1 MRWINLG
8 KPATG
13 KKTGKT
19 GSNKTRSRANS
30 ARRRPMPRWAKRSVR
45 GTAAVAI
52 FGLALAGPTWLWQ
65 SGWVADASNAVFRS
79 AAESLA
85 GAGFRVEEVMLEGRD
100 NESSAQIMKALDISR
115 GAPLLTVDLQS
126 ARTRLEELPWV
137 RVASVEREFPDTVRV
152 RIVERRP
159 LALWQRKNE
168 LVLVD
173 DEGGVITSQNL
184 ERFPNLLV
192 LVGKDAPMH
201 ATSLL
206 SILAREPEL
215 KQRVNAAVRVG
226 DRRWNI
232 RMDNGVYV
240 RLPETDALAAWQR
253 FARLERQHKLLK
265 QDLLSIDLRIPDQ
278 LIVRTRAGRPA
289 IDRKVGHRKG
299 KNT

>member
-8 KPATG
+8 KPAAG
-13 KKTGKT
+13 KRSGKT
-19 GSNKTRSRANS
+19 GSKAKN
-30 ARRRPMPRWAKRSVR
+30 ARRRPMPRWAGRSVR
-45 GTAAVAI
+45 GGAAAAI
-52 FGLALAGPTWLWQ
+52 FSLALAGPTWLWQ
-65 SGWVADASNAVFRS
+65 SGWVADAANSVFE
-79 AAESLA
+79 AAADSLA
-85 GAGFRVEEVMLEGRD
+85 DAGFRVEEVMLEGRH
-100 NESSAQIMKALDISR
+100 NESSAQIRQALDISR
-115 GAPLLTVDLQS
+115 GVPLLTVDLKS
-126 ARTRLEELPWV
+126 ARTRLEELPWI

-173 DEGGVITSQNL
+173 DEGGVITSQKL
-184 ERFPNLLV
+184 DRFPNLLV

-206 SILAREPEL
+206 SILAHEPAL

-240 RLPETDALAAWQR
+240 RLPETDALSAWTR

-289 IDRKVGHRKG
+289 TDRKVSHRKG

>member
-1 MRWINLG
+1 MRWIRLG
-8 KPATG
+8 KAETG
-13 KKTGKT
+13 KKSGKA
-19 GSNKTRSRANS
+19 GSKAKG
-30 ARRRPMPRWAKRSVR
+30 ARRRPMPRWAKRSLR
-45 GTAAVAI
+45 AGAAAAI
-52 FGLALAGPTWLWQ
+52 FGIALAGPAWLWQ
-65 SGWVADASNAVFRS
+65 SGWVADATGSVFRS
-79 AAESLA
+79 AAKSLA
-85 GAGFRVEEVMLEGRD
+85 DAGIRVEEVLLEGRQ
-100 NESSAQIMKALDISR
+100 NESSAQIMRALDIAR
-115 GAPLLTVDLQS
+115 GAPLLTVDLKS
-126 ARTRLEELPWV
+126 ARTRLEELPWI

-173 DEGGVITSQNL
+173 EEGGVITSRKL
-184 ERFPNLLV
+184 ERFPDLLV

-201 ATSLL
+201 ATTLL
-206 SILAREPEL
+206 SILAHEPGL

-240 RLPETDALAAWQR
+240 RLPENDALSAWRR
-253 FARLERQHKLLK
+253 FARLERRHKLLK

-289 IDRKVGHRKG
+289 TDRKVRHRKG
-299 KNT
+299 KDT

>member
-8 KPATG
+8 EPAAG
-13 KKTGKT
+13 KRSGKT
-19 GSNKTRSRANS
+19 GSEAKNARS
-30 ARRRPMPRWAKRSVR
+30 RPMPRWAGRSVR
-45 GTAAVAI
+45 GGAAAAI

-65 SGWVADASNAVFRS
+65 SGWVADAANSVFE
-79 AAESLA
+79 AAADSLA
-85 GAGFRVEEVMLEGRD
+85 DAGFRVEEVMLEGRH
-100 NESSAQIMKALDISR
+100 NESSAQIMRALDISR
-115 GAPLLTVDLQS
+115 GVPLMTVDLKS
-126 ARTRLEELPWV
+126 ARTRLEELPWI

-173 DEGGVITSQNL
+173 DKGGVITSQKL
-184 ERFPNLLV
+184 DRFPNLLV

-206 SILAREPEL
+206 SILAHEPAL

-232 RMDNGVYV
+232 HMDNGVYV
-240 RLPETDALAAWQR
+240 RLPETDALSAWKR

-278 LIVRTRAGRPA
+278 LIVRTRTGRPA
-289 IDRKVGHRKG
+289 TDHKVSHRKG

>member
-8 KPATG
+8 RTATG
-13 KKTGKT
+13 KKSGKT
-19 GSNKTRSRANS
+19 GSKAKN
-30 ARRRPMPRWAKRSVR
+30 ARRRPMPRWARRSVR
-45 GTAAVAI
+45 GGAAAVI

-65 SGWVADASNAVFRS
+65 SGWVADAAHSVFKSVAV
-79 AAESLA
+79 SLA
-85 GAGFRVEEVMLEGRD
+85 DTGIRVEEVMLEGRH
-100 NESSAQIMKALDISR
+100 NESSAHIMRALDITR
-115 GAPLLTVDLQS
+115 GAPLLTVDLKS
-126 ARTRLEELPWV
+126 ARARLEELPWI

-173 DEGGVITSQNL
+173 DEGGIITSQQL
-184 ERFPNLLV
+184 DRFPNLLV

-201 ATSLL
+201 ATALL
-206 SILAREPEL
+206 EILAQEPEL
-215 KQRVNAAVRVG
+215 KRRVNAAVRVG

-240 RLPETDALAAWQR
+240 RLPETNALAAWQR

-289 IDRKVGHRKG
+289 TDRKVNHRKG

>member
-8 KPATG
+8 RPATG
-13 KKTGKT
+13 KKSGKT
-19 GSNKTRSRANS
+19 GSKAKG
-30 ARRRPMPRWAKRSVR
+30 ARRRPMPRWAKRSLR
-45 GTAAVAI
+45 GGAAAAI
-52 FGLALAGPTWLWQ
+52 FGVALAGPAWLWQ
-65 SGWVADASNAVFRS
+65 SGWVADATNSVFRS
-79 AAESLA
+79 MAVSMAN
-85 GAGFRVEEVMLEGRD
+85 AGFRVEEVMLEGRR
-100 NESSAQIMKALDISR
+100 NESSAQIMRALDISR
-115 GAPLLTVDLQS
+115 GAPLLSVDLAS
-126 ARTRLEELPWV
+126 ARNRLEELPWI

-173 DEGGVITSQNL
+173 DEGGVITSQKL
-184 ERFPNLLV
+184 ERFSKLLV

-240 RLPETDALAAWQR
+240 RLPENDALAAWQR

-289 IDRKVGHRKG
+289 NERKVNHRKG
-299 KNT
+299 KST

>member
-13 KKTGKT
+13 KKSGKT
-19 GSNKTRSRANS
+19 GSKAKG
-30 ARRRPMPRWAKRSVR
+30 ARRRPMPRWAKRSLR
-45 GTAAVAI
+45 GGAAAAI
-52 FGLALAGPTWLWQ
+52 FGIALAGPAWLWQ
-65 SGWVADASNAVFRS
+65 SGWVADATNSVFRS
-79 AAESLA
+79 AAVSLA
-85 GAGFRVEEVMLEGRD
+85 DAGFRVEEVMLEGRR
-100 NESSAQIMKALDISR
+100 NESSAQIMQALGITR
-115 GAPLLTVDLQS
+115 GAPLLSVDLAS
-126 ARTRLEELPWV
+126 ARNRLEELPWV

-173 DEGGVITSQNL
+173 DEGGVITSQRL
-184 ERFPNLLV
+184 ERFPNMLV

-206 SILAREPEL
+206 SILSREPEL

-240 RLPETDALAAWQR
+240 RLPENDALAAWQR

-289 IDRKVGHRKG
+289 NDRKVSHRKG

>member
-8 KPATG
+8 KPAAG
-13 KKTGKT
+13 KRSGKT
-19 GSNKTRSRANS
+19 GRKAKN
-30 ARRRPMPRWAKRSVR
+30 ARRRPMPRWAGRSVR
-45 GTAAVAI
+45 GGAAAAI

-65 SGWVADASNAVFRS
+65 SGWVADAANSVFE
-79 AAESLA
+79 AAADSLA
-85 GAGFRVEEVMLEGRD
+85 DAGFRVEEVMLEGRH
-100 NESSAQIMKALDISR
+100 NESSAQIMRALDISR
-115 GAPLLTVDLQS
+115 GVPLLTVDLKS
-126 ARTRLEELPWV
+126 ARTRLEELPWI

-173 DEGGVITSQNL
+173 DKGGVITSQKL
-184 ERFPNLLV
+184 DRFPNLLV

-206 SILAREPEL
+206 SILAHEPAL

-232 RMDNGVYV
+232 HMDNGVYV
-240 RLPETDALAAWQR
+240 RLPETDALSAWKR

-289 IDRKVGHRKG
+289 TDHKVSHRKG

>member
-13 KKTGKT
+13 KKSGKS
-19 GSNKTRSRANS
+19 GSKAKG
-30 ARRRPMPRWAKRSVR
+30 ARRRPMPRWAKRSLR
-45 GTAAVAI
+45 GGAAAAI
-52 FGLALAGPTWLWQ
+52 FGVALAGPAWLWQ
-65 SGWVADASNAVFRS
+65 SGWVADATNSVFRS
-79 AAESLA
+79 AAVSLA
-85 GAGFRVEEVMLEGRD
+85 NAGFRVEEVMLEGRR
-100 NESSAQIMKALDISR
+100 NESSAQIMRALGISR
-115 GAPLLTVDLQS
+115 GAPLLSVDLAS
-126 ARTRLEELPWV
+126 ARNRLEELPWI
-137 RVASVEREFPDTVRV
+137 RVASVEREFPNTVRV

-173 DEGGVITSQNL
+173 DEGGVITSQKL
-184 ERFPNLLV
+184 ERFSKLLV

-240 RLPETDALAAWQR
+240 RLPENDALAAWRR

-289 IDRKVGHRKG
+289 NERKVNHRKG

>member
-1 MRWINLG
+1 MRWINMG
-8 KPATG
+8 KPSAG

-19 GSNKTRSRANS
+19 GSKAKG

-45 GTAAVAI
+45 AGAAVAI

-65 SGWVADASNAVFRS
+65 SGWVADASNSIFRS
-79 AAESLA
+79 AAESL
-85 GAGFRVEEVMLEGRD
+85 GDAGFRVEEVMLEGRH
-100 NESSAQIMKALDISR
+100 NESSAQIMQALDISR
-115 GAPLLTVDLQS
+115 GAPLLTVDLKS
-126 ARTRLEELPWV
+126 ARTRLEELPWI

-173 DEGGVITSQNL
+173 DEGGVITSQKL
-184 ERFPNLLV
+184 ERFPDLLV

-232 RMDNGVYV
+232 RMDNGVFV
-240 RLPETDALAAWQR
+240 RLPETDALAAWRR

-289 IDRKVGHRKG
+289 TDRKPGRRKG

>member
-1 MRWINLG
+1 MRWLNLS
-8 KPATG
+8 KSATG
-13 KKTGKT
+13 KKSGKA
-19 GSNKTRSRANS
+19 GKKAKG

-45 GTAAVAI
+45 GGVAVAI
-52 FGLALAGPTWLWQ
+52 FSLALAGPTWLWQ
-65 SGWVADASNAVFRS
+65 SGWVTGATNSMFKA

-85 GAGFRVEEVMLEGRD
+85 DAGFRVEEVMLEGRA

-115 GAPLLTVDLQS
+115 GAPLMTVDLKS
-126 ARTRLEELPWV
+126 ARTRLEELPWI
-137 RVASVEREFPDTVRV
+137 RVASVEREFPATVRV

-173 DEGGVITSQNL
+173 DEGGMITSQKL
-184 ERFPNLLV
+184 ERFPDLLV

-201 ATSLL
+201 ATALL
-206 SILAREPEL
+206 SILAHEPDL
-215 KQRVNAAVRVG
+215 KKRVNAAVRVG

-240 RLPETDALAAWQR
+240 RLPETDALSAWQR

-289 IDRKVGHRKG
+289 IDRKVGSRKG

>member
-13 KKTGKT
+13 KKPGKT
-19 GSNKTRSRANS
+19 GSKAKG
-30 ARRRPMPRWAKRSVR
+30 ARRRPMPRWAKRSLR
-45 GTAAVAI
+45 GGAAAAI
-52 FGLALAGPTWLWQ
+52 FGIALAGPAWLWQ
-65 SGWVADASNAVFRS
+65 SGWVADATNSVFRS
-79 AAESLA
+79 VAVSMAN
-85 GAGFRVEEVMLEGRD
+85 AGFRVEEVMLEGRR
-100 NESSAQIMKALDISR
+100 NESSTQIMRALGISR
-115 GAPLLTVDLQS
+115 GAPLLSVDLAS
-126 ARTRLEELPWV
+126 ARNRLEELPWI

-159 LALWQRKNE
+159 LALWQRNNE

-173 DEGGVITSQNL
+173 DEGGVITSQKL
-184 ERFPNLLV
+184 ERFSKLVV

-215 KQRVNAAVRVG
+215 QQRVNAAVRVG

-240 RLPETDALAAWQR
+240 RLPENDALAAWRR

-289 IDRKVGHRKG
+289 NERKVNHRKG

>member
-1 MRWINLG
+1 
-8 KPATG
+8 
-13 KKTGKT
+13 
-19 GSNKTRSRANS
+19 
-30 ARRRPMPRWAKRSVR
+30 MPRWAGRSVR
-45 GTAAVAI
+45 GGAAAVI
-52 FGLALAGPTWLWQ
+52 FGLSLAGPTWLWQ
-65 SGWVADASNAVFRS
+65 SGWVADAANSVFE
-79 AAESLA
+79 AAADSLA
-85 GAGFRVEEVMLEGRD
+85 DAGFRVEEVMLEGRH
-100 NESSAQIMKALDISR
+100 NESSAQIMRALGILR
-115 GAPLLTVDLQS
+115 GVPLLTVNLRS
-126 ARTRLEELPWV
+126 ARTRLEELPWI

-173 DEGGVITSQNL
+173 DEGGVITSQKLN
-184 ERFPNLLV
+184 RFPNLLV

-206 SILAREPEL
+206 SILAHEPAL

-232 RMDNGVYV
+232 RMDNGVDV
-240 RLPETDALAAWQR
+240 RLPETDALSAWKR
-253 FARLERQHKLLK
+253 FARLERQHELLK

-278 LIVRTRAGRPA
+278 LIVRTRVSRPA
-289 IDRKVGHRKG
+289 TDRKVSHRKG